1 MFTNG
6 NMTIFNKHT
15 NSNKDV
21 YYIPHKLDNVFWD
34 SIEAVDQGTQADKSD
49 EVVVYIPY
57 DKNDFSDYI
66 DPKEY
71 DSSLE
76 NVWTIKEGDFIIKG
90 DITNIGNIETIK
102 TLKDYEVFTIDFVD
116 INDFGSNNMQH
127 IKIKGK

>member
-6 NMTIFNKHT
+6 TMTIFNNHT
-15 NSNKDV
+15 TANKDI
-21 YYIPHKLDNVFWD
+21 YYIPHKIENVFWD
-34 SIEAVDQGTQADKSD
+34 SVEAVSEGTQADKSD

-66 DPKEY
+66 DPKRY

-76 NVWTIKEGDFIIKG
+76 NVWTIKEGDFIVKG
-90 DITNIGNIETIK
+90 DITNVGNIETIK
-102 TLKDYEVFTIDFVD
+102 TLKDYEVFTIYFVD

-127 IKIKGK
+127 IKVKGK